1 MDDDHQ
7 RARLKIYKLLKIYQD
22 QPNTPEGQTAKK
34 RAYSL
39 MEKYG
44 FAEHEFL
51 QTSRTGYPPPGA
63 PSLTGNPEFD
73 QLVGRFVSSV
83 ADLLRQQR
91 QRDAAQREYDRKR
104 RRRKRR

>member
-1 MDDDHQ
+1 MDDDQH

-22 QPNTPEGQTAKK
+22 QPSTPEGQTATK

-44 FAEHEFL
+44 FSEHEFL
-51 QTSRTGYPPPGA
+51 QTRRTGYPPPGS
-63 PSLTGNPEFD
+63 PSLPGNPEFD

-91 QRDAAQREYDRKR
+91 QRDAVQREYDRKR
-104 RRRKRR
+104 RRRKGR